1 MKLGKALVFCAS
13 CLSAV
18 LDGCGRNGS
27 NVPGEESLESAL
39 TPLPVIEE
47 AYSDRRSDI
56 PVALKGVVD
65 KVLRDDNEGGR
76 HQRFILELGNGMT
89 VLVTHNIDIAPRIEG
104 LKPGE
109 PIVVRG
115 EYVFNELGGVVHWTH
130 HDPNRSHEGGWII
143 YGGRK
148 YQ

>member
-1 MKLGKALVFCAS
+1 MKLGKALVFCAG
-13 CLSAV
+13 CLSAF

-27 NVPGEESLESAL
+27 AAPGENDLGSAL

-76 HQRFILELGNGMT
+76 QDR
-89 VLVTHNIDIAPRIEG
+89 
-104 LKPGE
+104 KS
-109 PIVVRG
+109 VV
-115 EYVFNELGGVVHWTH
+115 
-130 HDPNRSHEGGWII
+130 
-143 YGGRK
+143 
-148 YQ
+148 